1 MCVLG
6 ELVEGGLGGEFTP
19 SGSPLEQACGGEAPA
34 GPTGTATEDL
44 GATGRKAQEEKRGK
58 QAVPPSQ
65 ALDAAWGQR
74 RSWSRFISLGAPHST
89 GGGGTAHIKPGFLA
103 VGICAYS
110 AGASWL
116 PGAGAPQ
123 LKGSQDGSVWLSTT
137 NSI

>member
-89 GGGGTAHIKPGFLA
+89 GGGALPTSSLGSWRWASALTQQVLRGCRAPGHP
-103 VGICAYS
+103 S
-110 AGASWL
+110 
-116 PGAGAPQ
+116 
-123 LKGSQDGSVWLSTT
+123 
-137 NSI
+137 